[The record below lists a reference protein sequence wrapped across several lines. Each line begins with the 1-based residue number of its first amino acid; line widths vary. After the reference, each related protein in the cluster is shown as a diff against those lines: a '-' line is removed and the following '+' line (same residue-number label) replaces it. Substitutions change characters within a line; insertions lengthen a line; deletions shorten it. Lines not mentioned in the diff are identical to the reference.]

1 MGPPTPLATPALV
14 GDSAQAAASF
24 SVLFSNPKSSQFYP
38 LATCH
43 SPLLASTR
51 RSMPA
56 HRTCHASLRECR
68 GVCPGGPRAG
78 RWWRG
83 RGRRFRST
91 AAAVRGARDEFPGA
105 PGRLGLGG
113 RVSGGAGAARAGCG
127 RCRRRRDGAGGRAGG
142 HARPDHGGHDRRL
155 APHLH
160 GALVARSSL
169 RRCVKFATQR
179 ESRDSSGWG
188 RSARARRHAPDAA

>member
-1 MGPPTPLATPALV
+1 MPPLPPVRPRFPARRKKFLCQAPFGVLALSI
-14 GDSAQAAASF
+14 DQKE
-24 SVLFSNPKSSQFYP
+24 L
-38 LATCH
+38 
-43 SPLLASTR
+43 TR
-51 RSMPA
+51 RSMPMPA

-68 GVCPGGPRAG
+68 GVCPRRPRAG

-91 AAAVRGARDEFPGA
+91 AAAARGARDEFPGA
-105 PGRLGLGG
+105 PGRLGLPG

-169 RRCVKFATQR
+169 RRCVKFAAQR

-188 RSARARRHAPDAA
+188 RSRQGSAPCT